1 MGHAV
6 EQDHHGHGCAA
17 DGQDHPGED
26 GPVVGAIQLGG
37 FFQLGR
43 QGFKVGAHVDEVEHR
58 HQAGQQ
64 DGNAAVQQAQIPDHQ
79 IGGDHAAVEEHGKG
93 DKDGERLFEQQVF
106 AGQGVGQH
114 GREDHVECGAHDGI
128 ENGVQQTAPDF
139 SVGKYPFVGI
149 QGDFLGE
156 KQDAACTRHDGGIGQ

>member
-1 MGHAV
+1 MTKTVAIPTTININPTPMFSIIFSVINSTYYTH
-6 EQDHHGHGCAA
+6 
-17 DGQDHPGED
+17 GED
-26 GPVVGAIQLGG
+26 GPVVGTIQLGG

-64 DGNAAVQQAQIPDHQ
+64 DGNAAVQQAQIPDYQ

-128 ENGVQQTAPDF
+128 KNGVQQPVPDF
-139 SVGKYPFVGI
+139 GVGKYPFIGI
-149 QGDFLGE
+149 
-156 KQDAACTRHDGGIGQ
+156 